1 MRLPLVPR
9 EKAFYA
15 QFDRQ
20 AEYIVD
26 GAAQL
31 VDMLR
36 SRSDE
41 TELRE
46 RRRALRDAEHRG
58 DEVTHEI
65 VRLLN
70 RTFVAPFDREDI
82 YGLTSGLDDI
92 LDYVDEVADTVV
104 IYRIWEIP
112 DSAVR
117 MAELIYSATQQL
129 QMAVR
134 KLESLKEL
142 PEHWIEVHR
151 LENEGDVVS
160 RAAIGALFEP
170 GGDPIEVVKLKDF
183 YTLLEDCLDR
193 CEDVANVV
201 ESISIKNA

>member
-9 EKAFYA
+9 ERTFFAL
-15 QFDRQ
+15 FDRQ
-20 AEYIVD
+20 AERIVD

-36 SRSDE
+36 NGGDDA
-41 TELRE
+41 ELLE
-46 RRRALRDAEHRG
+46 RRKALRDAEHRG

-65 VRLLN
+65 VNLLN

-82 YGLTSGLDDI
+82 YGLTSGLDDV

-104 IYRIWEIP
+104 IYRIGEIP
-112 DSAVR
+112 ESAVR
-117 MAELIYSATQQL
+117 MAELIYAATKQL
-129 QMAVR
+129 EAAVR
-134 KLESLKEL
+134 KLESLKGL

-170 GGDPIEVVKLKDF
+170 GNDPLYVVKLKDF
-183 YTLLEDCLDR
+183 YTLLEDGLDR
-193 CEDVANVV
+193 CEDVANVIENIV
-201 ESISIKNA
+201 IKHA